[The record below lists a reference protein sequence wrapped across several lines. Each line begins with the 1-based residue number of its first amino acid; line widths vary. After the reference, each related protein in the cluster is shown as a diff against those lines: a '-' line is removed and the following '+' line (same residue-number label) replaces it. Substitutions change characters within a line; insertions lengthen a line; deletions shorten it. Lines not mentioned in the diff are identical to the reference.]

1 MGIFISDGKLHYSLN
16 INAIKCIQISI
27 FIKNTKMS
35 KIPKT
40 LRAHCARNI
49 RFQGKIFWE
58 VHFIIEPS
66 HISNEH
72 KILRTQQLEL
82 PGSYKKSLL

>member
-1 MGIFISDGKLHYSLN
+1 
-16 INAIKCIQISI
+16 
-27 FIKNTKMS
+27 MS

-82 PGSYKKSLL
+82 PGSYKKSLLSILVSCLLKGNFLFILPFPVIIARK